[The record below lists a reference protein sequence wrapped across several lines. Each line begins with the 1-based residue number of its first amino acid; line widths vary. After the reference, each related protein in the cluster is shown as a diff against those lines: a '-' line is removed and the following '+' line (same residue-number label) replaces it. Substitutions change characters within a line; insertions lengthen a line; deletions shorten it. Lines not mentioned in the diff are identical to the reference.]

1 MRLKYR
7 LRRGSAVLAA
17 LFVAACDQE
26 PVVAPTPA
34 IAPVAASKALMAA
47 SAGDRDILV
56 ALYNATDGPNWVN
69 DDKWLTDAPLGE
81 WLGVRVNAAGRVTAL
96 ELEKNRLSGS
106 IPPDLGGLTQLD
118 RLDLADNQ
126 LSGAIPAEL
135 GRLAMLRT
143 LWLADNELS
152 GAIPAA
158 LGNLANVFQMSL
170 ADNELSGAIPAELSG
185 MVNLKYAQL
194 QGNHLTGKIP
204 GEIGNIRVLTE
215 LSLDRNELSGTI
227 PLSFRHLSQ
236 MVAFSFTGNASL
248 CLPDALVPWYDAI
261 ELKDGPVCPDRE
273 VLTDLYEAAGGGG
286 WTNAD
291 GWLDK
296 GTRLGEWHGVE
307 VDSAGLVSM
316 LDLQGNGLSGTLSQ
330 LLSRLA
336 GLTALRVGDNALR
349 GRLPF
354 LDRTP
359 LQELRYANTELCES
373 AEAWFREWLASIPR
387 HEGTGIQ
394 CPPLSDRE
402 ILTVLYEST
411 GGPDWN
417 DNGNWLTDRPLRDW
431 HGVDTNADGRV
442 TSLDLQTNGLAG
454 PIPTALGGLAELDTL
469 ILFANRLTGPIP
481 PALGG
486 LAKAELV
493 VLEAN
498 ELSGPIP
505 RELGGLVS
513 VEGLYLNGNLLTSAP
528 PELGRLTTL
537 KALSLANNRL
547 TSIPREL
554 GELRNLELLSLNFNQ
569 LTSIPPEL
577 GGLAKLEFLRLWSNE
592 LTAIPPELGDL
603 TNLLEL
609 DLGENQLTSVP
620 RELGRLANLEVLW
633 LCCNRLTGL
642 HLGTAAS
649 ARLADAGSSV
659 RRAEV
664 AANGTR
670 GPGKGIVDSSFA
682 EFRISSPAKLDK
694 WRDHAFPDF
703 GETRLGDARTGSGAF
718 PSLRILD
725 LSSNEFSGRVPADL
739 AQLPDLQVLEL
750 DGNRLTEF
758 STGLGGFASLAELD
772 LSSNAFT
779 TFPAELVELAGL
791 ESLGLADNA
800 DLAGALPLDM
810 TRLEDLDDLHT
821 TGTGLCA
828 PADPEFL
835 DWLEGVTR
843 RRVALCD
850 RGAGAA
856 AYLVQAVQSF
866 EFPVPLVAGEPALLR
881 VFLTAARET
890 GAGMPPVRAIFHRDG
905 SVIHEVEILAKSDPI
920 PAEID
925 EGSLANSANAE
936 IPGWVIQPG
945 LEVVIEPDPDETLDP
960 ALGVARRIPATGRM
974 AVDVRAMPVFELTLV
989 PFIWDEDPDSSIVEI
1004 TAAMAAD
1011 PEGHELLERTRLLLP
1026 ISGMDVVAHEPVAS
1040 PTNDGFEIL
1049 GLTEMIRIVE
1059 GGRGHF
1065 LGVMA
1070 GPTGPGGLKGVANGI
1085 GSWSSFSVLDSE
1097 TIAHEFG
1104 HNRALYHAPAC
1115 GAGGPDRYYPFEGN
1129 IGAWGYDFHT
1139 GELVPPD
1146 RWDFMSYCE
1155 PTWVSDYQFT
1165 NAVRYRLET
1174 ETGSIVVAADSRPA
1188 ATARTLLLW
1197 GGLDG
1202 EGAPHL
1208 RPAFFADAPPMLPSA
1223 DGAWSVTGRDP
1234 SGVLLFS
1241 LSFDMAEFTDTDDER
1256 AGFAFALPVAWTGE
1270 LASIALEGPGG
1281 SASLDRDTDDP
1292 VTILRDPA
1300 TGRIRGI
1307 LDGVPG
1313 AAAPGTA
1320 AAIAATAQDIEILFS
1335 RGIPGAGQE
1344 QR

>member
-1 MRLKYR
+1 MTETRSEHR
-7 LRRGSAVLAA
+7 LRRGSAVLLPAA
-17 LFVAACDQE
+17 LFFAACDQE
-26 PVVAPTPA
+26 PVVAPQMAVATSR
-34 IAPVAASKALMAA
+34 APNAALSVAAST
-47 SAGDRDILV
+47 DRDILV
-56 ALYNATDGPNWVN
+56 ALYEATDGPNWTN
-69 DDKWLTDAPLGE
+69 DDNWLTDAPLGE
-81 WLGVRVNAAGRVTAL
+81 WHGVHVNAAGRVTGL
-96 ELEKNRLSGS
+96 ELADNRLSGS
-106 IPPDLGGLTQLD
+106 IPAELGNLGNLRWLALYSNALSGTIPPELGGL
-118 RLDLADNQ
+118 
-126 LSGAIPAEL
+126 
-135 GRLAMLRT
+135 
-143 LWLADNELS
+143 
-152 GAIPAA
+152 
-158 LGNLANVFQMSL
+158 
-170 ADNELSGAIPAELSG
+170 
-185 MVNLKYAQL
+185 VNLEQVQL
-194 QGNHLTGKIP
+194 QSNRLTGKIP
-204 GEIGNIRVLTE
+204 GELGKLTR
-215 LSLDRNELSGTI
+215 LYSVSFAGNELSGTI
-227 PLSFRHLSQ
+227 PLSFRHLSN
-236 MVAFSFTGNASL
+236 MNWFHFNSNAGL

-261 ELKDGPVCPDRE
+261 EDTNGPVCPDRE
-273 VLTDLYEAAGGGG
+273 VLTDLYDAAGGAG

-291 GWLDK
+291 GWLDDD
-296 GTRLGEWHGVE
+296 TRLGEWYGVE
-307 VDSAGLVSM
+307 VDSAGLVST
-316 LDLQGNGLSGTLSQ
+316 LDLQGNGLSGTLFGG
-330 LLSRLA
+330 LIRLA
-336 GLTALRVGDNALR
+336 GLTTLRVGDNALS
-349 GRLPF
+349 GRLPLF
-354 LDRTP
+354 DRTP

-373 AEAWFREWLASIPR
+373 AESWFREWLASIPR
-387 HEGTGIQ
+387 HEGTGLR
-394 CPPLSDRE
+394 CPPLSDGE
-402 ILTVLYEST
+402 ILAALYEST
-411 GGPDWN
+411 GGADWEESE
-417 DNGNWLTDRPLRDW
+417 GWLTDARLGEW
-431 HGVDTNADGRV
+431 FGVKTNADGRV
-442 TSLDLQTNGLAG
+442 VSLDLRWNGLSG
-454 PIPTALGGLAELDTL
+454 PIPAGLGGLAELKTL
-469 ILFANRLTGPIP
+469 ILFRNDLTGPIP

-493 VLEAN
+493 VLAGN
-498 ELSGPIP
+498 KLSGPIP
-505 RELGGLVS
+505 RELGGLAS
-513 VEGLYLNGNLLTSAP
+513 VEELYLNGNRLTSAP
-528 PELGRLTTL
+528 PELGHLTTL
-537 KALSLANNRL
+537 KALSLANNQL
-547 TSIPREL
+547 TSVPPEL
-554 GELRNLELLSLNFNQ
+554 GELRNLESLSLNSNQ

-577 GGLAKLEFLRLWSNE
+577 GGLAGLEYLGLWANRL
-592 LTAIPPELGDL
+592 TTVPPELGNL
-603 TNLLEL
+603 TSLLAL
-609 DLGENQLTSVP
+609 DLDENRLTSVP

-633 LCCNRLTGL
+633 LCCNELTAVPAELGGLSALQILILEDNRLTGL
-642 HLGTAAS
+642 PPGIAAS
-649 ARLADAGSSV
+649 ARLAGAGSSV
-659 RRAEV
+659 RRVEV

-670 GPGKGIVDSSFA
+670 GPGEGTMDSSFA
-682 EFRISSPAKLDK
+682 EFRVSPPAKPDK
-694 WRDHAFPDF
+694 WRDRAFPDF
-703 GETRLGDARTGSGAF
+703 GETRPSDARTGFGAF
-718 PSLRILD
+718 PSLWFLD
-725 LSSNEFSGRVPADL
+725 LSSNEFSGRVPAEL
-739 AQLPDLQVLEL
+739 AQLPSLAVLEL
-750 DGNRLTEF
+750 DGNRLTEVPR
-758 STGLGGFASLAELD
+758 GLGGFASLAELD

-905 SVIHEVEILAKSDPI
+905 SVIHEVEIPVKSDPI
-920 PAEID
+920 PETID
-925 EGSLANSANAE
+925 EGSLAKSANAE

-945 LEVVIEPDPDETLDP
+945 LDVVIEPDPDGTLDP
-960 ALGVARRIPATGRM
+960 ALGVARRIPATGPM

-989 PFIWDEDPDSSIVEI
+989 PFIWDEDPDSSIIGI

-1026 ISGMDVVAHEPVAS
+1026 VAGMDIEAHEPVTS
-1040 PTNDGFEIL
+1040 PTNNGFEIL
-1049 GLTEMIRIVE
+1049 ELTEMIRVVE

-1070 GPTGPGGLKGVANGI
+1070 GPTGPGGLKGVAKGI
-1085 GSWSSFSVLDSE
+1085 GSWSSFSILDAE

-1208 RPAFFADAPPMLPSA
+1208 RPAFLTDAPPMLPEA

-1234 SGVLLFS
+1234 SGALLFS

-1292 VTILRDPA
+1292 MTILRDPA

-1307 LDGVPG
+1307 LDGVPA

-1320 AAIAATAQDIEILFS
+1320 AAAAAGAQNLDILFS
-1335 RGIPGAGQE
+1335 RGIPDAGQE